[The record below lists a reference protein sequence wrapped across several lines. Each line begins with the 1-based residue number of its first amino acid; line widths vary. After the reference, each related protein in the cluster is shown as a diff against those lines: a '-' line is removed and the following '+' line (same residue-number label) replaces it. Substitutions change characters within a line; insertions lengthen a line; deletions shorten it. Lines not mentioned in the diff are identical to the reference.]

1 MKALIVE
8 DEKPAARQLINFL
21 HETGNINVVEIT
33 DSIKSTVKWLESNP
47 QPDLI
52 FMDIHIADGSA
63 FKIFEHVNIVCPVI
77 FTTAYDEYA
86 LEAFKVN
93 SIDYLLKPIT
103 KEAVEKA
110 LAKLSRLTTSNRLPD
125 QIQQLLLSIKEKRT
139 YQTHFLI
146 PLKGSKMVPVLVT
159 DIACFFIDA
168 GKITAKTYDE
178 KSYSFDFTLD
188 ELNSRLNPTDF
199 YRANRQFIVAK
210 KAIKDVDFWFGS
222 RLSIN
227 LLVSIHE
234 KILISR
240 TKVSEFNEWFAGSY
254 NI

>member
-21 HETGNINVVEIT
+21 HEYGNINVVEIT

-63 FKIFEHVNIVCPVI
+63 FKIFEHVNILCPVI

-110 LAKLSRLTTSNRLPD
+110 LAKLSRLTAPNHLQD
-125 QIQQLLLSIKEKRT
+125 QIQQLLLSLKEKKNH
-139 YQTHFLI
+139 QSHFLI
-146 PLKGSKMVPVLVT
+146 PVKGSKMIPVLVS
-159 DIACFFIDA
+159 DIACFFIDT
-168 GKITAKTYDE
+168 GKVTAKTYE
-178 KSYSFDFTLD
+178 QKSYTFDFTLD
-188 ELNSRLNPTDF
+188 ELHSRLNPHDF

-227 LLVSIHE
+227 LVIPINE
-234 KILISR
+234 KILVSR
-240 TKVSEFNEWFAGSY
+240 TRVSEFNEWFAG
-254 NI
+254 NH

>member
-8 DEKPAARQLINFL
+8 DEKPAARQLVNILNA
-21 HETGNINVVEIT
+21 TGKIDVVEIT
-33 DSIKSTVKWLESNP
+33 DSIKSTVKWLETNP
-47 QPDLI
+47 QPYLV

-63 FKIFEHVNIVCPVI
+63 FKIFEHVDILCPVI

-103 KEAVEKA
+103 KVAVEKA
-110 LAKLSRLTTSNRLPD
+110 LSKLSRLTSPGQLPD
-125 QIQQLLLSIKEKRT
+125 QIQQLLASMKVRKT

-146 PLKGSKMVPVLVT
+146 PLKGSKMVPVAAS
-159 DIACFFIDA
+159 DIACFYIDS
-168 GKITAKTYDE
+168 GKVTAKTLEE
-178 KSYSFDFTLD
+178 KSYPLDFTLD
-188 ELNSRLNPTDF
+188 EITTKLNPDDF

-227 LLVSIHE
+227 LKIPIHE
-234 KILISR
+234 KILVSR
-240 TKVSEFNEWFAGSY
+240 TKVSEFNEWFSGR
-254 NI
+254 

>member
-8 DEKPAARQLINFL
+8 DEKPAARQLVNILNA
-21 HETGNINVVEIT
+21 TGKIDVVEIT
-33 DSIKSTVKWLESNP
+33 DSIKSTVKWLETNP
-47 QPDLI
+47 QPDLV
-52 FMDIHIADGSA
+52 FMDIYIADGSA
-63 FKIFEHVNIVCPVI
+63 FKIFEHVDILCPVI

-110 LAKLSRLTTSNRLPD
+110 LSKLSRLTSPGQLPD
-125 QIQQLLLSIKEKRT
+125 QIQQLLASMKERKT

-146 PLKGSKMVPVLVT
+146 PLKGSKMVPVLAS
-159 DIACFFIDA
+159 DIACFYIDS
-168 GKITAKTYDE
+168 GKVTSKTFDE
-178 KSYSFDFTLD
+178 KSYPLDFTLD
-188 ELNSRLNPTDF
+188 EITTKLNPDDF

-222 RLSIN
+222 RLSVN
-227 LLVSIHE
+227 LKIPVHE
-234 KILISR
+234 KILVSR
-240 TKVSEFNEWFAGSY
+240 TKVSEFNEWFSGR
-254 NI
+254 

>member
-8 DEKPAARQLINFL
+8 DEKPAARQLVNILN
-21 HETGNINVVEIT
+21 ETGKIDVLEIT
-33 DSIKSTVKWLESNP
+33 DSIKTTVKWLDANP

-63 FKIFEHVNIVCPVI
+63 FKIFEHADVFCPVI

-86 LEAFKVN
+86 LDAFKVN

-110 LAKLSRLTTSNRLPD
+110 LSKHSRLTSPGQLPD
-125 QIQQLLLSIKEKRT
+125 QIQQLLESMRARKT

-146 PLKGSKMVPVLVT
+146 PLKGSKMVPVLAS
-159 DIACFFIDA
+159 DIACFSIDS
-168 GKITAKTYDE
+168 GKVTAKTFDG
-178 KSYSFDFTLD
+178 KSYPLDFTLD
-188 ELNSRLNPTDF
+188 EITARLDPDDF

-210 KAIKDVDFWFGS
+210 KAIEDVDFWFGS

-227 LLVSIHE
+227 LKIPVHE
-234 KILISR
+234 KILVSR
-240 TKVSEFNEWFAGSY
+240 TKVSEFNEWFSGR
-254 NI
+254 